1 MRLGGEIAIA
11 NDVDQALDV
20 FIIYF
25 RCRHCRLHD
34 TRTRYTYQNDIGR
47 LCAAPLGV
55 FLQRMHLSGSNSCW
69 PCPRPHS
76 RGEIGPGFLFGGHM
90 LDSLRNRQ
98 TGCRCFGYERP
109 AASPGSG
116 GCCLLLFLNRSSQSH
131 RTPPIRRPT
140 AYISDSAFTRRA
152 QREGYLM
159 CHSKARSGPGCC
171 CRRRAE
177 RVRSFAES
185 ARPDCRAVPF
195 PLDRDCHH
203 RAQCAARCNR

>member
-1 MRLGGEIAIA
+1 MPTPRYAHSLHLPKRYWASPRCTSRCLFAKNAFEWIEQLLTVQ
-11 NDVDQALDV
+11 DVV
-20 FIIYF
+20 
-25 RCRHCRLHD
+25 
-34 TRTRYTYQNDIGR
+34 RT
-47 LCAAPLGV
+47 
-55 FLQRMHLSGSNSCW
+55 H
-69 PCPRPHS
+69 PRPHS

-116 GCCLLLFLNRSSQSH
+116 GSCLLLFLNRSSQSH

-152 QREGYLM
+152 SLEGCLM

-171 CRRRAE
+171 CTRRAE

-185 ARPDCRAVPF
+185 PRPDCRAVPC
-195 PLDRDCHH
+195 PLDRDCRH
-203 RAQCAARCNR
+203 RAQCAARCNK